1 MINPSSIASFVEQNT
16 LKLPL
21 LFPLQWTMP
30 GDTCSLANLTS
41 LEDVVAGE
49 EVEGVM
55 GEERA
60 MEGLPL
66 TCQGSQGCCRLV
78 TLVARLP

>member
-1 MINPSSIASFVEQNT
+1 M
-16 LKLPL
+16 
-21 LFPLQWTMP
+21 
-30 GDTCSLANLTS
+30 ANLTS